1 MLKFLHLQNRG
12 VNELFTQK
20 WKPSLLVPKIYN
32 FLPWNTKKIFFLN
45 VGNQIDIPIVPTDI
59 DCIGKKATFPTFF
72 CVTQN
77 KSQSQSIWNNLTKHI
92 AVTKQ
97 FFLQY
102 RYKNRLIQ
110 KSLYTHL
117 TPVPIYPYHRTCWG
131 KHVNKKPSSGEKKRL
146 IKMCAPRGRKID
158 GKICSTCG
166 CAIY

>member
-1 MLKFLHLQNRG
+1 MDCSPINENPLSWFQKYITFFRG
-12 VNELFTQK
+12 KQRRF
-20 WKPSLLVPKIYN
+20 
-32 FLPWNTKKIFFLN
+32 FFLN

-110 KSLYTHL
+110 KSLHTPDPCSHL
-117 TPVPIYPYHRTCWG
+117 SLSQNMLRKTRQQKT
-131 KHVNKKPSSGEKKRL
+131 SSGEKKRL